1 MEENNLTKQNVI
13 DIILEDL
20 ENGGAIMEK
29 LQKRFD
35 PWNSIGLIWVDGLHG
50 PCHVNIFSK
59 DHKVISEE

>member
-35 PWNSIGLIWVDGLHG
+35 QL
-50 PCHVNIFSK
+50 
-59 DHKVISEE
+59 